1 MTTAFI
7 PMLAH
12 DPEGILA
19 LVAWVLAVL
28 VILNA
33 AWYWFV
39 NQVGFMLAGIGTQ
52 VERWCKVVLPLI
64 LVPISFV
71 VTICGS
77 LLVAFATPAEDDTYP
92 VLWMIVGIVALVV
105 LLLGVPYVIGRY
117 MLRFSIKR
125 SLIAAFFMTL
135 VYVKLPLIVGMAFA
149 SADHKTLETTV
160 EEQTWTVTPKEE
172 NAPEDPAAAT
182 EEASEPETS
191 AAEEEAPAA

>member
-1 MTTAFI
+1 MMTAFI

-19 LVAWVLAVL
+19 LFAGILVVFVVLHAM
-28 VILNA
+28 
-33 AWYWFV
+33 WYWFV

-64 LVPISFV
+64 LVPVSFM
-71 VTICGS
+71 VTICGP
-77 LLVAFATPAEDDTYP
+77 LLVALAMPDEEGTYP

-117 MLRFSIKR
+117 MLRFSVKR

-135 VYVKLPLIVGMAFA
+135 VYIKLPLIVGLAFA
-149 SADHKTLETTV
+149 SADHKSLETTV
-160 EEQTWTVTPKEE
+160 EEQKWTITPEE
-172 NAPEDPAAAT
+172 AAAPEEKA
-182 EEASEPETS
+182 EPE
-191 AAEEEAPAA
+191 AEAPAEQG